1 MSKNRELIV
10 VILIG
15 AVISFIAVIFLNKS
29 ICLFINIFGLP
40 CPACGMTRAYISLV
54 HLDTKKAFYYHP
66 LFWSVPLILLGYK
79 NKKLIYILG
88 IIFII
93 VWVIR
98 MYLYF
103 PDKEPMKF
111 NDRAIYVRVF
121 TTIKNIKKQ
130 ISIE

>member
-54 HLDTKKAFYYHP
+54 HLDIKKAFYYHP

-79 NKKLIYILG
+79 NKKLIYNRNYFYNCLG
-88 IIFII
+88 
-93 VWVIR
+93 
-98 MYLYF
+98 
-103 PDKEPMKF
+103 
-111 NDRAIYVRVF
+111 N
-121 TTIKNIKKQ
+121 KNV
-130 ISIE
+130 SLFSR